1 MVICGGGGDGV
12 GEVGEGGGD
21 EEKMRARRWAI
32 VVLPEE
38 EGPERA
44 TRRGGWCR
52 WGEDIFLKKGGEVG
66 GGGRLVVNALSVAFV
81 SSHTCLL
88 DPFQIL
94 QTCLRSLLGVFCR

>member
-52 WGEDIFLKKGGEVG
+52 WGEDIFLRK
-66 GGGRLVVNALSVAFV
+66 
-81 SSHTCLL
+81 
-88 DPFQIL
+88 D
-94 QTCLRSLLGVFCR
+94 